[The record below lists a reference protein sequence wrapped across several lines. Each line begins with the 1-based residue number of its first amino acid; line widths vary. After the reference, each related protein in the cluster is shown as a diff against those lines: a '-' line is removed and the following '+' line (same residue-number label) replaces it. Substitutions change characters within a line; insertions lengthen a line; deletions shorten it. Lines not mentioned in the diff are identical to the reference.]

1 MEVEEEEE
9 EEENGGG
16 EKAGKEGKEPESD
29 SEEKPV
35 EHKKLVLASAI
46 GEVLEGVMEKVR
58 Y

>member
-1 MEVEEEEE
+1 MEEEEE

-58 Y
+58 YN